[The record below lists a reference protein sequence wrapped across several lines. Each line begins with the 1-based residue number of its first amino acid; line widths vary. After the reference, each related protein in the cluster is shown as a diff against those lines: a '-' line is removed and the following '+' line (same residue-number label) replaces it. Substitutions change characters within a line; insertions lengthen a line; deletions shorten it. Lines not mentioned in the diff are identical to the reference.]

1 MVGFH
6 VALSHDQT
14 SSGKVTFN
22 RVLSNYGNGWNSITH
37 TYKVPIKGLY
47 FLTLTIMN
55 QGNSNTYVYLRPQST
70 NLQTVYAGY
79 THANVGTQSTVRMLD
94 KGDHIYA
101 QLGAGGRLHGNSNM
115 YTHLAGFLIQQT
127 K

>member
-47 FLTLTIMN
+47 FLTLTIAN
-55 QGNSNTYVYLRPQST
+55 LGKTDTYVHIKRQSAT
-70 NLQTVYAGY
+70 LQTVYAGF
-79 THANVGTQSTVRMLD
+79 THANVATQSTVRMLG

-101 QLGAGGRLHGNSNM
+101 QLASGGKLHSNSYL
-115 YTHLAGFLIQQT
+115 YTHLAGFLIQET